1 MTDLPPRIY
10 TKFDKA
16 ISGHLRCSSKDEYS
30 EMSVVRKKFLILAKN
45 LQGLTLYCAHI
56 KEVHN
61 MLRGAK
67 YGRYSCDRQ
76 NEQSIDGQFRV
87 IDDYAAKNG
96 IEIVATY
103 IDKAM
108 TGTNDNREG
117 FQQMMKDSDKK
128 EWDVV
133 LVYKLD
139 RFSRNKYEMAIHR
152 KHLKDNGIKIISV
165 MENIPDSPEGILLE
179 SLLEGMNQY
188 YSEELSQKT
197 KRGMNETRLK
207 GNFIGGIIN
216 YGWSL
221 YPVYSEENGK
231 KVQTATKVAINK
243 EEASIV
249 KEIFTEYANG
259 KNPIDIAR
267 ELSKRGVLNRGKYFR
282 ADTIYHILRQEK
294 YTGIYRINGCAYDK
308 IYPPIVPIEVYN
320 IAKARIDA
328 NKYGSHPRTEHPYLL
343 KGKIFCGHCG
353 RRMTSF
359 AGTSKSGKVSRYYKC
374 PKSEPCPQ
382 QRTVKKEV
390 LEQAITKAFEK
401 MLATEGNFNLLVNK
415 ILETFNSNLYDTSAL
430 RLAEKELQR
439 VESSLINLIT
449 AVENGFFSEST
460 NARLKELENRK
471 TELKEIIASERG
483 KEVKP
488 LSQKQVVDYLSYAIT
503 QPAQNLIDLLVR
515 KVLIKDDIV
524 DVYLKY
530 KNDDSP
536 DDSPK
541 RGRPKRNS
549 KNPERNLSEQGFLFM
564 SYTFSYETSPK
575 GRKCKFSNPKQGEIK
590 SIVIEVLV

>member
-1 MTDLPPRIY
+1 
-10 TKFDKA
+10 
-16 ISGHLRCSSKDEYS
+16 
-30 EMSVVRKKFLILAKN
+30 
-45 LQGLTLYCAHI
+45 
-56 KEVHN
+56 